1 MRRLAG
7 GILFV
12 SGAASVGACLHLS
25 RRRRDLP
32 SLSPHEL
39 HLKGPG
45 ILNRV
50 LAEPSLVPEIGEWPE
65 LRIPSRSEQ
74 IQTLRSDQE
83 FDVLVIGGGATG
95 CGVALDAT
103 TRGLKTALV
112 EKFDFSSGTSS
123 KSTKLIH
130 GGVRYLQ
137 KAVLGLDY
145 EQYRLVREAL
155 QERSNLLQ
163 IAPHLAQPLPIM
175 LPIYSL
181 WQIPYFWAGIKCYD
195 LVAGKEVLQKSYFV
209 SRAKALEMFPML
221 NRQKLRGAIIYY
233 DGQHNDARMNVAV
246 AMTAVQRGATA
257 ANYVGVLSLLKDQ
270 EGRVRGARVRERF
283 SQAEWDIRAKVVINA
298 TGPFTDSIRT
308 MSDPQ
313 AMHICQPSAGV
324 HVVLP
329 SYYSP
334 KHMGLLDPNTSDGRV
349 IFFLPWEGKTVAGTT
364 DSPISVTH
372 TPQPSETS
380 IQFILSEIR
389 NYLDPGLTV
398 RRGDVL
404 AAWSGIRPLVLDPT
418 SKDTQSISRNHV
430 IEVDKHGLVTIAGG
444 KWTTYRSMAEEVVS
458 SAVGE
463 RGLRTTGPS
472 QTLGLILNGGEKYH
486 PLLFVRLIQDFGLE
500 HETAWHLAH
509 CYGDKAAEVARLA
522 SFTGKKHP
530 LVGRKLAED
539 FPYIEAEVLYA
550 MKEYACTVSDVI
562 ARRLSLAFLNV
573 QAAEVAVSRVAEIMG
588 DQLGWSWSERESQ
601 VREAREYLE
610 SMGTKV
616 REEIRSSASERQFDE
631 KELQDLKKKFREF
644 DKDEDGQISVLDM
657 RKVLEN
663 LKQRVSEQELRE
675 LISEVDT
682 NRNQTIEFDE
692 FVQLV
697 ASLRAGTV
705 TDSRFGALIQQQD
718 LKRKQFTDLS
728 NKIPVEKSGGGV

>member
-1 MRRLAG
+1 MRRLVG
-7 GILFV
+7 SLLLV
-12 SGAASVGACLHLS
+12 SGCATTGLYLHS
-25 RRRRDLP
+25 RHKRNEQQSFSFNRHARRP
-32 SLSPHEL
+32 EL
-39 HLKGPG
+39 FQ
-45 ILNRV
+45 RV
-50 LAEPSLVPEIGEWPE
+50 LAEHVSLPQLEEWPE
-65 LRIPSRSEQ
+65 LAVPSRSEQ
-74 IQTLRSDQE
+74 VDRLQSDVV

-95 CGVALDAT
+95 TGVALDAT
-103 TRGLKTALV
+103 TRGLSTALV

-137 KAVLGLDY
+137 KAVMGLDY

-155 QERSNLLQ
+155 QERSNLLR
-163 IAPHLAQPLPIM
+163 IAPHLAHPLPIM
-175 LPIYSL
+175 LPIYTF

-195 LVAGKEVLQKSYFV
+195 LVAGREVLQKSYFV

-221 NRQKLRGAIIYY
+221 NKQKLRGAIIYY

-246 AMTAVQRGATA
+246 AMTAAQKGATV
-257 ANYVGVLSLLKDQ
+257 ANHVSVVSLEKD
-270 EGRVRGARVRERF
+270 GSGKVSGARVYDRF
-283 SQAEWDIRAKVVINA
+283 SQKEWVIRAKVVINA
-298 TGPFTDSIRT
+298 TGPFTDSIRV
-308 MSDPQ
+308 MSEPS
-313 AMHICQPSAGV
+313 ATPICQPSAGV

-349 IFFLPWEGKTVAGTT
+349 VFFLPWEGKTIAGTT
-364 DSPISVTH
+364 DSPIELTH
-372 TPQPSETS
+372 TPQPSESS

-389 NYLDPGLTV
+389 SYLDPGLTI
-398 RRGDVL
+398 RRGDVQ
-404 AAWSGIRPLVLDPT
+404 AAWAGIRPLVLDPS

-430 IEVDKHGLVTIAGG
+430 IEVDAHGLVTIAGG
-444 KWTTYRSMAEEVVS
+444 KWTTYRSMAEEAVS
-458 SAVGE
+458 TAVRVGDLE
-463 RGLRTTGPS
+463 TSSPS
-472 QTLGLILNGGEKYH
+472 QTLGLVLNGGEHYH

-550 MKEYACTVSDVI
+550 LKEYACTVTDVV

-573 QAAEVAVSRVAEIMG
+573 QAAEVAVPRIAEIMG
-588 DQLGWSWSERESQ
+588 ESLGWSWSEREAQ
-601 VREAREYLE
+601 EREAMEYLE
-610 SMGTKV
+610 SMGNKV
-616 REEIRSSASERQFDE
+616 RHEIISSFHEEHFSEE
-631 KELQDLKKKFREF
+631 ELVNLKKKFREF
-644 DKDEDGQISVLDM
+644 DKDNDGQISVLDM
-657 RKVLEN
+657 RKVLGN
-663 LKQRVSEQELRE
+663 LQQRVTEQELRE
-675 LISEVDT
+675 LIAEVDT

-692 FVQLV
+692 FVQLI
-697 ASLRAGTV
+697 ASLKAGTV
-705 TDSRFGALIQQQD
+705 TDSRFGALIQQQEQ
-718 LKRKQFTDLS
+718 RGGEYPQHA